1 MKFGES
7 EQEDKDYKRIAQ
19 FVYKGINEEPG
30 EGGFLEEVSLGKS
43 SSHRS
48 LGAKVTRSWSKGEDW
63 FLQWGWKS
71 KKWKKKKS
79 SV

>member
-48 LGAKVTRSWSKGEDW
+48 LGAKVTRS
-63 FLQWGWKS
+63 
-71 KKWKKKKS
+71 
-79 SV
+79 

>member
-7 EQEDKDYKRIAQ
+7 EQEDKDYKGITQ
-19 FVYKGINEEPG
+19 FVYKDINDEPG

-48 LGAKVTRSWSKGEDW
+48 IGC
-63 FLQWGWKS
+63 KS
-71 KKWKKKKS
+71 DLKLKQR
-79 SV
+79 